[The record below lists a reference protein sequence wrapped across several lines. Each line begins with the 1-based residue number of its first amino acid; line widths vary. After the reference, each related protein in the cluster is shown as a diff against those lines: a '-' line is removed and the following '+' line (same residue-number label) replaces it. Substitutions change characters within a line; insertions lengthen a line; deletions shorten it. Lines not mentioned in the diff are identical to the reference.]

1 MNVRKLFRLM
11 DQATDNGAGGG
22 APPVPPAP
30 GAATPP
36 APAPVPAP
44 APAPAGHGITW
55 LPADADAELVGHVQN
70 KAWQNPVDAIKGHRE
85 LEKLLGAD
93 RAGRTVT
100 VPTDPS
106 APEWEAV
113 YSKLGRPA
121 SPDGYK
127 LSERQG
133 ADPEFSKDAAATFHK
148 LGLTESQARG
158 LLDWYEGKGAGALQA
173 QEAAQQAAL
182 DAEHAQLEKDWGTGP
197 DAQARRE
204 LARRATIKLGLDE
217 HAVDALEKVAG
228 FSKVMKAMAKVG
240 DMLRES
246 GAEGLTDVGSFGMT
260 PEGAKAKKSQ
270 LMADRDYVK
279 KAMVPNSKE
288 WAEFQRLDRII
299 AGV

>member
-1 MNVRKLFRLM
+1 MNFRKLYRLM
-11 DQATDNGAGGG
+11 EQAGDPAATGGG
-22 APPVPPAP
+22 APAAPQP
-30 GAATPP
+30 GAATP
-36 APAPVPAP
+36 PAP

-93 RAGRTVT
+93 RAGRTIT

-106 APEWEAV
+106 APEWAQV
-113 YSKLGRPA
+113 YDKLGRPA
-121 SPDGYK
+121 SPDAYK
-127 LSERQG
+127 LGEQPN
-133 ADPEFSKDAAATFHK
+133 ADPVFTKQAGETFHK
-148 LGLTESQARG
+148 LGLSTDQVKG
-158 LLDWYEGKGAGALQA
+158 LMDWYNGFGATAS
-173 QEAAQQAAL
+173 EAQQAQAQAQL

-204 LARRATIKLGLDE
+204 LARRATVALGLDE
-217 HAVDALEKVAG
+217 QAVDAIEKVAG

-240 DMLRES
+240 DMLREA
-246 GAEGLTDVGSFGMT
+246 GAEGLNDVGAFGTT

-279 KAMVPNSKE
+279 KAMVPNSRE

-299 AGV
+299 AGM